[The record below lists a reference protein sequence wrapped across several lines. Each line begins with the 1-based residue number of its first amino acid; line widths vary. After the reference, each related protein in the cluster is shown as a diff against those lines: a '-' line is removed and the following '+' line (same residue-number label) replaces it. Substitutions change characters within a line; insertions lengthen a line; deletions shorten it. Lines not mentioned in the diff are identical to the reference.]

1 MSETWNKKER
11 ERKKQQKRKEKME
24 KKLDK
29 NQVNKGAHSLESML
43 AYVDEY
49 GNLSSQPMDPRK
61 KLVVNVE
68 DIDISIPRQSD
79 IPSEDQV
86 QVGIVTLFKTD
97 RGFGFIKDLQTQ
109 QSYFFHIKSLI
120 DPVRENN
127 KVSFETEKGP
137 KGPSAINIR
146 LSRV

>member
-24 KKLDK
+24 KKLEK
-29 NQVNKGAHSLESML
+29 KQVDKGAHSLESML
-43 AYVDEY
+43 AYVDEN
-49 GNLSSQPMDPRK
+49 GNLSSKPMDPRK

-68 DIDISIPRQSD
+68 NIDISIPRQSD
-79 IPSEDQV
+79 ISSEDHV
-86 QVGIVTLFKTD
+86 QVGIVTVFKTD

-120 DPVRENN
+120 DPVKENN
-127 KVSFETEKGP
+127 KVSFETEKGT

-146 LSRV
+146 LSRG

>member
-11 ERKKQQKRKEKME
+11 ERKKQQKRKAKLEKRLE
-24 KKLDK
+24 KK
-29 NQVNKGAHSLESML
+29 QVDKGAHSLESML
-43 AYVDEY
+43 AYVDEN

-68 DIDISIPRQSD
+68 NIDISIPRQRD
-79 IPSEDQV
+79 VPSEDQV

-97 RGFGFIKDLQTQ
+97 RGFGFIKNPQTQ

-120 DPVRENN
+120 DPVKENN
-127 KVSFETEKGP
+127 RVSFETEKGP
-137 KGPSAINIR
+137 RGPSAINIR
-146 LSRV
+146 LSRA

>member
-1 MSETWNKKER
+1 
-11 ERKKQQKRKEKME
+11 ME

-29 NQVNKGAHSLESML
+29 KQVNKGAHSLESML
-43 AYVDEY
+43 AYVDEK

-79 IPSEDQV
+79 IQSEDQV

-97 RGFGFIKDLQTQ
+97 RGFGFIKNLQTQ
-109 QSYFFHIKSLI
+109 QSHFFHIKSLI

-137 KGPSAINIR
+137 RGPSAINIR

>member
-24 KKLDK
+24 KKLEK
-29 NQVNKGAHSLESML
+29 KESNKGARSLESML
-43 AYVDEY
+43 AYVDEN
-49 GNLSSQPMDPRK
+49 GNLSPQPMDPRK
-61 KLVVNVE
+61 KLVVKVE

-79 IPSEDQV
+79 IPSEDHV

-97 RGFGFIKDLQTQ
+97 RGYGFIKNPQTQ

-127 KVSFETEKGP
+127 KVSFETENGP

-146 LSRV
+146 LSRL

>member
-29 NQVNKGAHSLESML
+29 KQVNKGGHSLESML
-43 AYVDEY
+43 AYVDEN

-61 KLVVNVE
+61 KLVVNVG
-68 DIDISIPRQSD
+68 DIDISIPKQSN
-79 IPSEDQV
+79 IPADDQV
-86 QVGIVTLFKTD
+86 QVGIVTMFKAD
-97 RGFGFIKDLQTQ
+97 RGFGFIKNPQTR

-137 KGPSAINIR
+137 RGPSAINIR
-146 LSRV
+146 LS

>member
-11 ERKKQQKRKEKME
+11 ERKKQQKRKAKLE
-24 KKLDK
+24 KKLEK
-29 NQVNKGAHSLESML
+29 KQVDKGAHSLESML
-43 AYVDEY
+43 AYVDEN

-61 KLVVNVE
+61 KLVVDVE
-68 DIDISIPRQSD
+68 NIDISIPRQRD
-79 IPSEDQV
+79 ISSEDHV
-86 QVGIVTLFKTD
+86 QVGIITLFKTD
-97 RGFGFIKDLQTQ
+97 RGFGFIKNPQTQ

-120 DPVRENN
+120 DPVKENN

-146 LSRV
+146 LFRA